1 MAPHEREGS
10 LPYVAQTYPTADGN
24 LTDDVLDRLAIDPDA
39 IALARRVD
47 GAWQDVTIGEFH
59 REVTDLAKGLMASG
73 VEPGDRVAL
82 LSKTRYE
89 WTLADYAIWW
99 AGAVTVPVY
108 ETSSPAQ
115 IAWILTDSG
124 AVAAIVESKEH
135 AARIEEARAE
145 IPHVKHVWT
154 IDATTNDTAG
164 GTGIETVVAAGA
176 DVADNALDG
185 RRKALG
191 PDSLATLI
199 YTSGTTGRPKGCQLT
214 HGNFRGELAGAL
226 ANLPELFGSAQEDGS
241 EASTLLFLPL
251 AHVFARVIQVG
262 AIRAG
267 AKLGHTADIKDLV
280 SHLGEFEPTFVLAV
294 PRVFEKVFNTASSK
308 AYADGR
314 GKVFDRAVQ
323 TAISYSRAQ
332 DNGKPGVALRAR
344 HAVFDRLVYGKL
356 REALGGH
363 TEWAISGGAPL
374 GERLA
379 HFYRGIG
386 VPVLE
391 GYGLTET
398 TAALCVNTPEHQ
410 RVGTVGR
417 VFPDTEVEV
426 ASDGELRFRGPQVF
440 TGYWKNPDATA
451 ETLDA
456 DGWFSTGDLGDV
468 DEDGFIRI
476 TGRKKEILVT
486 AGGKNVAPAVL
497 EDRVRAHPYVSQC
510 LVVGDGKPFVA
521 ALVTIDT
528 EAWTGSLDDPALES
542 AVQEAIDDANAQVSQ
557 AEAIK
562 KFVILP
568 DDWTEKNGYL
578 TPSFKV
584 KRNAVLRDF
593 HDTVEALFVR

>member
-1 MAPHEREGS
+1 MREGS

-24 LTDDVLDRLAIDPDA
+24 LTDDVLDRLALDA
-39 IALARRVD
+39 DAVALARRV
-47 GAWQDVTIGEFH
+47 GGEWRDVTIGEFH
-59 REVTDLAKGLMASG
+59 REVTALAKGLMASG
-73 VEPGDRVAL
+73 VVPGDRVAL

-89 WTLADYAIWW
+89 WTLTDYAIWW

-108 ETSSPAQ
+108 ESSSPAQ
-115 IAWILTDSG
+115 IAWILSDSG
-124 AVAAIVESKEH
+124 AVAAVVESGEH
-135 AARIEEARAE
+135 AARVQEARETAPE
-145 IPHVKHVWT
+145 LKHVWT
-154 IDATTNDTAG
+154 IDASAG
-164 GTGIETVVAAGA
+164 GPGIDSVVEAGA

-226 ANLPELFGSAQEDGS
+226 EQLPELFDRD

-262 AIRAG
+262 AIRSG

-294 PRVFEKVFNTASSK
+294 PRVFEKVFNTASAK

-314 GKVFDRAVQ
+314 GKIFDRAVQ

-332 DNGKPGVALRAR
+332 DTGKPGIALRTR
-344 HAVFDRLVYGKL
+344 HALFDRLVYGKL
-356 REALGGH
+356 RDALGGH

-386 VPVLE
+386 VTVLE

-410 RVGTVGR
+410 RIGTVGR
-417 VFPDTEVEV
+417 LFPDTEVDV

-440 TGYWKNPDATA
+440 TGYWNNPEATA
-451 ETLDA
+451 ETLD
-456 DGWFSTGDLGDV
+456 DGWFATGDLGDV
-468 DEDGFIRI
+468 DDDGFIRI

-542 AVQEAIDDANAQVSQ
+542 AVQEAIDDANSQVSQ

-568 DDWTEKNGYL
+568 DDWTERNGYL

>member
-1 MAPHEREGS
+1 M
-10 LPYVAQTYPTADGN
+10 AQTYPTADGN
-24 LTDDVLDRLAIDPDA
+24 LTDDVLDRLALDA
-39 IALARRVD
+39 DAVALARRVD
-47 GAWQDVTIGEFH
+47 GEWQDVTIGEFH

-73 VEPGDRVAL
+73 VEPGDRVVL

-115 IAWILTDSG
+115 IAWILADSG
-124 AVAAIVESKEH
+124 AVAAVVETAEH
-135 AARIEEARAE
+135 AARVEEARTDA
-145 IPHVKHVWT
+145 PDLKHVWT
-154 IDATTNDTAG
+154 IDASTLRTRDRRRHRG
-164 GTGIETVVAAGA
+164 
-176 DVADNALDG
+176 G
-185 RRKALG
+185 RRRSPTTRSTAAARPSVPTRSRRSSTRPAPPDAPRAASSPTATSAPSSPG
-191 PDSLATLI
+191 PWSACPSCSIARAPRRCCSCRWPTSSPASSRSGPSGPGPSSATPP
-199 YTSGTTGRPKGCQLT
+199 TSGTWC
-214 HGNFRGELAGAL
+214 
-226 ANLPELFGSAQEDGS
+226 
-241 EASTLLFLPL
+241 
-251 AHVFARVIQVG
+251 
-262 AIRAG
+262 
-267 AKLGHTADIKDLV
+267 

-314 GKVFDRAVQ
+314 GKIFDRAVQ

-332 DNGKPGVALRAR
+332 DSGKPGVALRAR

-398 TAALCVNTPEHQ
+398 TAALCVNTPENQ
-410 RVGTVGR
+410 RIGTVGR
-417 VFPDTEVEV
+417 LFPDTEVDV

-440 TGYWKNPDATA
+440 TGYWNNPAATA

-468 DEDGFIRI
+468 DDDGFIRI

-497 EDRVRAHPYVSQC
+497 EDRIRAHPYVSQC

-568 DDWTEKNGYL
+568 DDWTEQNGYL

>member
-1 MAPHEREGS
+1 M
-10 LPYVAQTYPTADGN
+10 AQTYPTADGN
-24 LTDDVLDRLAIDPDA
+24 LTDDVLDRLALDA
-39 IALARRVD
+39 DAVALARRVD
-47 GAWQDVTIGEFH
+47 GEWHDVTIGEFH
-59 REVTDLAKGLMASG
+59 REVTDLAKGLIASG
-73 VEPGDRVAL
+73 VEPGDRVVL

-108 ETSSPAQ
+108 ETSSPTQ
-115 IAWILTDSG
+115 IAWILADSG
-124 AVAAIVESKEH
+124 AVAAVVETSEH
-135 AARIEEARAE
+135 AARVEEARSDA
-145 IPHVKHVWT
+145 PDLRHVWT
-154 IDATTNDTAG
+154 IDASTPDDGLDAA
-164 GTGIETVVAAGA
+164 IEAGA
-176 DVADNALDG
+176 DTADDTLDG

-214 HGNFRGELAGAL
+214 HGNFRAELAGAL
-226 ANLPELFGSAQEDGS
+226 DRLPELFDREG
-241 EASTLLFLPL
+241 ASTLLFLPL

-267 AKLGHTADIKDLV
+267 AKLGHTADIRDLV
-280 SHLGEFEPTFVLAV
+280 NHLGEFEPTFVLAV

-314 GKVFDRAVQ
+314 GKIFDRAVQ

-332 DNGKPGVALRAR
+332 DSGKPGVTLRAR

-398 TAALCVNTPEHQ
+398 TAALSVNTPENK
-410 RVGTVGR
+410 RIGTVGR
-417 VFPDTEVEV
+417 VFPHTEVEV

-440 TGYWKNPDATA
+440 GGYWNNPAATA
-451 ETLDA
+451 EALDA
-456 DGWFSTGDLGDV
+456 DGWFSTGDIGDV
-468 DEDGFIRI
+468 DDDGFIRI

-497 EDRVRAHPYVSQC
+497 EDRIRAHAYVSQC

-528 EAWTGSLDDPALES
+528 DAWTGSLDDPALES
-542 AVQEAIDDANAQVSQ
+542 AVQGAVDDANAQVSQ

-568 DDWTEKNGYL
+568 DDWTEQNGYL

-584 KRNAVLRDF
+584 KRNAVLSDF

>member
-1 MAPHEREGS
+1 
-10 LPYVAQTYPTADGN
+10 VAQTYPTADGN
-24 LTDDVLDRLAIDPDA
+24 LTDDVLDRLALDA
-39 IALARRVD
+39 DAVALARRVD
-47 GAWQDVTIGEFH
+47 GEWRDVTIGEFH
-59 REVTDLAKGLMASG
+59 REVTAFAKGLMASG

-115 IAWILTDSG
+115 IAWILSDSG
-124 AVAAIVESKEH
+124 AVAAVVESDDH
-135 AARIEEARAE
+135 AARVEEARRTAPE
-145 IPHVKHVWT
+145 LKHVWT
-154 IDATTNDTAG
+154 IDASTGTDG
-164 GTGIETVVAAGA
+164 GPGIDGLVATGA

-226 ANLPELFGSAQEDGS
+226 ERLPELFEREG
-241 EASTLLFLPL
+241 ASTLLFLPL

-267 AKLGHTADIKDLV
+267 AKLAHTADIKDLV

-294 PRVFEKVFNTASSK
+294 PRVFEKVFNSASSK

-314 GKVFDRAVQ
+314 GKIFDRAVQ

-332 DNGKPGVALRAR
+332 DTGKPGIALRSR
-344 HAVFDRLVYGKL
+344 HALFDRLVYGKL

-410 RVGTVGR
+410 RIGTVGR

-440 TGYWKNPDATA
+440 TGYWNNPEATA
-451 ETLDA
+451 ESLD
-456 DGWFSTGDLGDV
+456 DGWFASGDLGDV
-468 DEDGFIRI
+468 DDDGFVRI

-528 EAWTGSLDDPALES
+528 EAWTGSLDDAALES

-568 DDWTEKNGYL
+568 EDWTEKNGYL

>member
-1 MAPHEREGS
+1 MPPSGAGS
-10 LPYVAQTYPTADGN
+10 LPYVAQNPIAGSYPTVDGN
-24 LTDDVLDRLAIDPDA
+24 LTDDVLDRLALDPDA
-39 IALARRVD
+39 VALARRVD
-47 GAWQDVTIGEFH
+47 GKWRDVTIGEFH
-59 REVTDLAKGLMASG
+59 REVTALAKGLMASG
-73 VEPGDRVAL
+73 VEPGDRVIL

-89 WTLADYAIWW
+89 WTLFDYAIWW

-108 ETSSPAQ
+108 ETSSAAQ
-115 IAWILTDSG
+115 IAWILADSG
-124 AVAAIVESKEH
+124 AVAAVVESEEH
-135 AARIEEARAE
+135 ADRVAEATREAPELGPVFTIDETVDGGAVTVITARGAE
-145 IPHVKHVWT
+145 I
-154 IDATTNDTAG
+154 
-164 GTGIETVVAAGA
+164 
-176 DVADNALDG
+176 ADNALDG

-226 ANLPELFGSAQEDGS
+226 ERLPELFERDG
-241 EASTLLFLPL
+241 ASTLLFLPL

-280 SHLGEFEPTFVLAV
+280 RHLGEFEPTFVLAV

-314 GKVFDRAVQ
+314 GKIFDRAVQ

-332 DNGKPGVALRAR
+332 DTGRPGVALRAR
-344 HAVFDRLVYGKL
+344 HGVFDRLVYGKL
-356 REALGGH
+356 REALGGR

-386 VPVLE
+386 ITVLE

-398 TAALCVNTPEHQ
+398 TAALCVNTPGSQ
-410 RVGTVGR
+410 RIGSVGR
-417 VFPDTEVEV
+417 VFPDTEVAV

-440 TGYWKNPDATA
+440 TGYWKNPEATA
-451 ETLDA
+451 EALDA

-468 DEDGFIRI
+468 DDDGFIRV

-568 DDWTEKNGYL
+568 DDWTEQNGYL

>member
-1 MAPHEREGS
+1 M
-10 LPYVAQTYPTADGN
+10 AQTYPTADGN
-24 LTDDVLDRLAIDPDA
+24 LTDDVLERLALDA
-39 IALARRVD
+39 EAVALSRRVD
-47 GAWQDVTIGEFH
+47 DEWHDVTIGEFH
-59 REVTDLAKGLMASG
+59 DEVTALAKGLMAAG
-73 VEPGDRVAL
+73 VQPGDRVVL

-89 WTLADYAIWW
+89 WTLVDYAIWW

-108 ETSSPAQ
+108 ETSSAAQ
-115 IAWILTDSG
+115 IAWILADSG
-124 AVAAIVESKEH
+124 AVAAIVETDDH
-135 AARIEEARAE
+135 ASRVAEARKEA
-145 IPHVKHVWT
+145 PDLAHVWT
-154 IDATTNDTAG
+154 FDPSVTSG
-164 GTGIETVVAAGA
+164 GIASIA
-176 DVADNALDG
+176 DSGREVADEALDG

-191 PDSLATLI
+191 PDSIATLI

-214 HGNFRGELAGAL
+214 HGNFRAELAGAMER
-226 ANLPELFGSAQEDGS
+226 LPEVFGRD

-251 AHVFARVIQVG
+251 AHVFARIIQVG

-267 AKLGHTADIKDLV
+267 AKLGHTADIRDLV
-280 SHLGEFEPTFVLAV
+280 NHLGEFEPTFLLAV
-294 PRVFEKVFNTASSK
+294 PRVFEKVFNTASNN

-314 GKVFDRAVQ
+314 GKIFDRAVQ

-332 DNGKPGVALRAR
+332 DSGKPRVALRAR
-344 HAVFDRLVYGKL
+344 HALFDRLVYGKL

-386 VPVLE
+386 VSVLE

-410 RVGTVGR
+410 RIGTVGR
-417 VFPDTEVEV
+417 PFPDTEVEV

-440 TGYWKNPDATA
+440 TGYWNNPDATA
-451 ETLDA
+451 EALD
-456 DGWFSTGDLGDV
+456 DGWFATGDLGDV
-468 DEDGFIRI
+468 DDDGFVRI

-486 AGGKNVAPAVL
+486 AGGKNVAPAGL
-497 EDRVRAHPYVSQC
+497 EDRVRAHAYVSQC

-521 ALVTIDT
+521 ALVTIDR
-528 EAWTGSLDDPALES
+528 EAWKGSLDDPGLES
-542 AVQEAIDDANAQVSQ
+542 AVQEAIDDANSQVSQ
-557 AEAIK
+557 AESIRR
-562 KFVILP
+562 FVILP
-568 DDWTEKNGYL
+568 DDWTEENSYL

>member
-1 MAPHEREGS
+1 MARGDERAGS

-24 LTDDVLDRLAIDPDA
+24 LTDDVLDRLALDA
-39 IALARRVD
+39 DAVALARRVD
-47 GAWQDVTIGEFH
+47 GEWQDVTIGEFH
-59 REVTDLAKGLMASG
+59 REVTDLAKGLVASG
-73 VEPGDRVAL
+73 VEPGDRVVL

-115 IAWILTDSG
+115 IAWILADSG
-124 AVAAIVESKEH
+124 AVAAVVESKEH
-135 AARIEEARAE
+135 AARVEEARAE
-145 IPHVKHVWT
+145 TPDLTHVWT
-154 IDATTNDTAG
+154 IDAPRRPVSTRHRGRCRRSPTMRSTA
-164 GTGIETVVAAGA
+164 AARPSA
-176 DVADNALDG
+176 PTPS
-185 RRKALG
+185 RRSSTRPAPPDAPRAASSPTATSAASSPAPWRASRSCSIATRPRRCCSCRWPMSSPASSRSAPSG
-191 PDSLATLI
+191 PES
-199 YTSGTTGRPKGCQLT
+199 
-214 HGNFRGELAGAL
+214 
-226 ANLPELFGSAQEDGS
+226 
-241 EASTLLFLPL
+241 
-251 AHVFARVIQVG
+251 
-262 AIRAG
+262 
-267 AKLGHTADIKDLV
+267 KLGHTADIKDLV
-280 SHLGEFEPTFVLAV
+280 NHLGEFEPTFVLAV

-314 GKVFDRAVQ
+314 GKIFDRAVQ

-332 DNGKPGVALRAR
+332 DSGKPGVALRAR

-410 RVGTVGR
+410 RIGTVGR
-417 VFPDTEVEV
+417 PLPRHR
-426 ASDGELRFRGPQVF
+426 GRRRLRRRAALPRARRSSPA
-440 TGYWKNPDATA
+440 TGTTRTATA
-451 ETLDA
+451 EALDD
-456 DGWFSTGDLGDV
+456 DGWFATGDLGDV
-468 DEDGFIRI
+468 DDDGFIRI

-497 EDRVRAHPYVSQC
+497 EDRIRAHPYVSQC

-521 ALVTIDT
+521 ALVTIDEPRRGRARST
-528 EAWTGSLDDPALES
+528 IPALES
-542 AVQEAIDDANAQVSQ
+542 RRAGGDRRSERPGLTGRGDQEVRD
-557 AEAIK
+557 
-562 KFVILP
+562 P
-568 DDWTEKNGYL
+568 RPTTG
-578 TPSFKV
+578 PS
-584 KRNAVLRDF
+584 RTA
-593 HDTVEALFVR
+593 T

>member
-1 MAPHEREGS
+1 M
-10 LPYVAQTYPTADGN
+10 
-24 LTDDVLDRLAIDPDA
+24 
-39 IALARRVD
+39 
-47 GAWQDVTIGEFH
+47 
-59 REVTDLAKGLMASG
+59 
-73 VEPGDRVAL
+73 
-82 LSKTRYE
+82 
-89 WTLADYAIWW
+89 
-99 AGAVTVPVY
+99 
-108 ETSSPAQ
+108 
-115 IAWILTDSG
+115 
-124 AVAAIVESKEH
+124 
-135 AARIEEARAE
+135 
-145 IPHVKHVWT
+145 
-154 IDATTNDTAG
+154 
-164 GTGIETVVAAGA
+164 
-176 DVADNALDG
+176 
-185 RRKALG
+185 
-191 PDSLATLI
+191 
-199 YTSGTTGRPKGCQLT
+199 
-214 HGNFRGELAGAL
+214 
-226 ANLPELFGSAQEDGS
+226 
-241 EASTLLFLPL
+241 
-251 AHVFARVIQVG
+251 
-262 AIRAG
+262 
-267 AKLGHTADIKDLV
+267 

-314 GKVFDRAVQ
+314 GKIFDRAVQ

-332 DNGKPGVALRAR
+332 DNGKAGVALRTR
-344 HAVFDRLVYGKL
+344 HALFDRLVYGKL

-410 RVGTVGR
+410 RIGTVGR
-417 VFPDTEVEV
+417 LFPDTEVDI

-440 TGYWKNPDATA
+440 AGYWNNPEATA
-451 ETLDA
+451 ESLD
-456 DGWFSTGDLGDV
+456 DGWFATGDLGDV
-468 DEDGFIRI
+468 DDDGFIRI

-497 EDRVRAHPYVSQC
+497 EDRVRAHPYISQC

-521 ALVTIDT
+521 ALVTIDR

-568 DDWTEKNGYL
+568 DDWTEQNGYL